1 MHYEL
6 EVGGRLRRVA
16 VARTGDCFAVT
27 IDGRVWSVD
36 VRRIGAYML
45 SLIGDRAG
53 LKDTTP
59 SREVREVVVVPGP
72 AGQLTVSVGGMPVV
86 VSLNASRRE
95 RRAEGDGA
103 SGTGPQRVTAPMSGK
118 VVRVLVKSGEQVSAR
133 QPLVVVEAMK
143 MENEL
148 RAARE
153 GTVAEIPAR
162 EGASVDAGALL
173 VVIR

>member
-1 MHYEL
+1 MPYEL
-6 EVGGRLRRVA
+6 EVGGRLRQVA

-27 IDGRVWSVD
+27 VDGRVWNVD

-45 SLIGDRAG
+45 SLIGDRVR

-72 AGQLTVSVGGMPVV
+72 TGQLTVSVGGTPVV
-86 VSLNASRRE
+86 VWLNASRRG

-103 SGTGPQRVTAPMSGK
+103 SGTGPQRVTAPMPGK